1 MADKEQHSVKKVSLD
16 EFMAHRLP
24 AGADRLLSSFN
35 GGSFME
41 CHKAVFAAYGI
52 WVEEL
57 VPVFQKF
64 DQMIALRPLPAELR

>member
-1 MADKEQHSVKKVSLD
+1 MANVKKLTLD
-16 EFMAHRLP
+16 EFMAHKLP
-24 AGADRLLSSFN
+24 AGADRLISKFN

-41 CHKAVFAAYGI
+41 CHEKVFAAYGI

-64 DQMIALRPLPAELR
+64 DAMVAFRELPAELR